1 MCLRVRLLRA
11 TSHEWKSDQWLSY
24 WKVKVEG
31 LFISPLMV
39 CVCSGGIIY
48 PHYKLNINTRVHSL
62 ACCQYTYIF
71 LSSSIDFSYG
81 KGVFISRFQWRV
93 HPWIF
98 QKEGFETT
106 THPHPFHMSRSRPN
120 EALTWKRGRRYR
132 MAPREHAHIYYV
144 WSWVFRAPAMA
155 MAMDG
160 SGFVTHQNV
169 TPQAMC
175 LQKTV

>member
-11 TSHEWKSDQWLSY
+11 TSHEWKSDQWFSY

-81 KGVFISRFQWRV
+81 KG
-93 HPWIF
+93 
-98 QKEGFETT
+98 GFYFTIPMESPPVDLPKGGIRDHHTPSSL
-106 THPHPFHMSRSRPN
+106 PHVSL
-120 EALTWKRGRRYR
+120 EAKRGFDVEKGTTISHGPEGART
-132 MAPREHAHIYYV
+132 HILCV
-144 WSWVFRAPAMA
+144 VVSF
-155 MAMDG
+155 
-160 SGFVTHQNV
+160 
-169 TPQAMC
+169 
-175 LQKTV
+175 